1 MIEITIS
8 TKQNRYGLFYGVMR
22 LKQDGRHVLTK
33 TSGSLFASH
42 EDAVQNAKI
51 IRDTFMAENG
61 YYLTKKGIEY
71 CKDTAN
77 VI

>member
-8 TKQNRYGLFYGVMR
+8 TRGHRNGLFYGVMK
-22 LKQDGRHVLTK
+22 LKRNGEHILTK
-33 TSGSLFASH
+33 VSKSLFEYDYEALKDIQS
-42 EDAVQNAKI
+42 

-61 YYLTKKGIEY
+61 YYLTKNGIEY